1 MTATS
6 PSAFMLS
13 ATLHALVMALILLIG
28 YVANSGETPPAKV
41 LELVAGE
48 GDNFAANEA
57 PALGIPGGIKVP
69 LTKAPELPVA
79 PPEPVKAEPVPEPLP
94 PVPTPPTPPTP
105 PPAQPTPVAPTPKP
119 ADQAIPDFKKDIK
132 KKVAAADRKA
142 KKEVAAEKKR
152 VEDEQKKMTKEE
164 FDRTHKTKS
173 GAAAAGKS
181 SPTKVAKIDSEGI
194 AKGVV
199 GGSTKNKTGG
209 AGGKALAND
218 NTDQMASYFEGLK
231 SSVRQ
236 KFEPPPGLS
245 DTLKVDI
252 ELRCNAD
259 GTLTN
264 VRVTKSSGS
273 ADFDRAVLDAIRR
286 VKMPP
291 RYDKKSDNVE
301 FTFSMRE
308 KGEG

>member
-13 ATLHALVMALILLIG
+13 ATLHALVVALILLIA
-28 YVANSGETPPAKV
+28 YVANSGDTPPPKV

-57 PALGIPGGIKVP
+57 PALGIPDGIKVP

-79 PPEPVKAEPVPEPLP
+79 PPEPVKPEPLP
-94 PVPTPPTPPTP
+94 PPPAPTPPPPTP
-105 PPAQPTPVAPTPKP
+105 PPPTPPPPATPTPKP
-119 ADQAIPDFKKDIK
+119 ADQTIPDFKKDIK
-132 KKVAAADRKA
+132 KKVQAADRKA

-152 VEDEQKKMTKEE
+152 IEDEQKKLTKEE
-164 FDRTHKTKS
+164 FDRTHKTKA
-173 GAAAAGKS
+173 GASTSTKS
-181 SPTKVAKIDSEGI
+181 SPTKVVKIDSEGI

-209 AGGKALAND
+209 AGGKALSND
-218 NTDQMASYFEGLK
+218 NTDQMLSYFEGLK

-259 GTLTN
+259 GALTN
-264 VRVTKSSGS
+264 VRITKSSGS
-273 ADFDRAVLDAIRR
+273 TEFDRAVLDAIRR

>member
-13 ATLHALVMALILLIG
+13 ATLHALVVALILLIA
-28 YVANSGETPPAKV
+28 YVANSGDTPPPTV

-57 PALGIPGGIKVP
+57 PALGIPDGIKVP

-79 PPEPVKAEPVPEPLP
+79 PPEPVKPEPLP
-94 PVPTPPTPPTP
+94 PPPAPTPPAPTPPPPTP
-105 PPAQPTPVAPTPKP
+105 PPPVTPTPKP
-119 ADQAIPDFKKDIK
+119 AEPTIPDFKKDIK
-132 KKVAAADRKA
+132 KKVQAADRKA

-152 VEDEQKKMTKEE
+152 VEDEQKKLTKEE
-164 FDRTHKTKS
+164 FDRTHKTKA
-173 GAAAAGKS
+173 GAATSTKS
-181 SPTKVAKIDSEGI
+181 SPTKVVKIDSEGI
-194 AKGVV
+194 ARGVV

-231 SSVRQ
+231 SSVRL
-236 KFEPPPGLS
+236 KFEAPPGLS

-259 GTLTN
+259 GALTN
-264 VRVTKSSGS
+264 VRITKSSGS
-273 ADFDRAVLDAIRR
+273 TEFDRAVLDAIRR